1 MYRNVWKINERAT
14 PAIAYTAGG
23 LYRGEVVA
31 KTNVSRVLNWI
42 RTANAPK
49 YLHFTKV
56 TVLPMGPNARPSNYN
71 GLFVPVADM
80 IAFHLMPPAN
90 EPLDY
95 DADEKNRV
103 MADTTALVGS
113 MVFSGKMRF
122 SSQMDAAQSLE
133 MQKLPWM
140 SFYEVNISNPF
151 VPQMTIQV
159 PMVVL
164 APAKV
169 AMGYT

>member
-1 MYRNVWKINERAT
+1 MYRLAPDERTT
-14 PAIAYTAGG
+14 PAMAYTANG

-31 KTNVSRVLNWI
+31 KTNAARLLNWI
-42 RTANAPK
+42 RTANAPR

-56 TVLPMGPNARPSNYN
+56 TVLGMGAGARPANYG
-71 GLFVPVADM
+71 GLFLPVADV
-80 IAFHLMPPAN
+80 IAFHLMPPAT

-95 DADEKNRV
+95 EADEKNRV
-103 MADTTALVGS
+103 MADMTALVGS
-113 MVFSGKMRF
+113 FVFSGKMRH

-140 SFYEVNISNPF
+140 SFYEVNISNPSI
-151 VPQMTIQV
+151 PQMTMQA

-164 APAKV
+164 APARI
-169 AMGYT
+169 AIAYT